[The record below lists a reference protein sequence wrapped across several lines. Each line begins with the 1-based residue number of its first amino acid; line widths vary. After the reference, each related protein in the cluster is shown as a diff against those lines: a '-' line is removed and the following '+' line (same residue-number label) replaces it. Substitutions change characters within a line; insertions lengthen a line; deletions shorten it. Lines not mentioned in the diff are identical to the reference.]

1 MNALEY
7 LTERNRMC
15 DSVDARCVNCAFSLE
30 NARNTEYGNL
40 IKQEQ
45 IIPTYCNCICAS
57 VEERL
62 PELACEIVQAW
73 SENNPVHSW
82 LMEFR
87 RLFPNST
94 ISNWDI
100 FDALC
105 PYALFGENAITR
117 NQSLATG
124 ARRCDE
130 ECERC
135 WSMECKYKE
144 E

>member
-1 MNALEY
+1 MDAVEY
-7 LTERNRMC
+7 LKERERMC
-15 DSVDARCVNCAFSLE
+15 DSMDAECGGCEFSWE

-40 IKQEQ
+40 VKQEQ
-45 IIPTYCNCICAS
+45 IPVCRRCTRTCM
-57 VEERL
+57 EEML
-62 PELACEIVQAW
+62 PELACGIVKAW

-135 WSMECKYKE
+135 WSMECKFKE

>member
-1 MNALEY
+1 MDAVEY
-7 LTERNRMC
+7 LKERTRMC
-15 DSVDARCVNCAFSLE
+15 ASVKGECENCAFSWVNLTE
-30 NARNTEYGNL
+30 TEYGEL
-40 IKQEQ
+40 EFGEIA
-45 IIPTYCNCICAS
+45 PHCVCAHM
-57 VEERL
+57 EELL
-62 PELACEIVQAW
+62 PGVAHRIVKVW